1 LHNAIYPAL
10 NLYGQKGGEEK
21 AMFPKYSE
29 GAPRSLVLL
38 QLAEGKKLIASLRL
52 SVSGKLSDTLN
63 NAEPFLDV
71 ITGDGEQA
79 FVRKQ
84 AVERVIVVDPPQAKL
99 NQQRR
104 SSDKAGFNPYA
115 ILGVE
120 RTASSEDHRAAYLA
134 LVKSY
139 HPDRFANLDLPQE
152 MKDYVSAMLT
162 RINMAY
168 EQISS

>member
-1 LHNAIYPAL
+1 
-10 NLYGQKGGEEK
+10 
-21 AMFPKYSE
+21 MFPKYTE
-29 GAPRSLVLL
+29 GPQRSLVMLHMV
-38 QLAEGKKLIASLRL
+38 EGKKAIASLRL
-52 SVSGKLSDTLN
+52 SISGKLSDTLN
-63 NAEPFLDV
+63 NAELFLDV

-79 FVRKQ
+79 FISKQ
-84 AVERVIVVDPPQAKL
+84 AVERVVVVEPPQPKL

-115 ILGVE
+115 ILGIE
-120 RTASSEDHRAAYLA
+120 RTASAEDRRNAYLA

-152 MKDYVSAMLT
+152 MKDYVLAMLT

-168 EQISS
+168 EQLSA